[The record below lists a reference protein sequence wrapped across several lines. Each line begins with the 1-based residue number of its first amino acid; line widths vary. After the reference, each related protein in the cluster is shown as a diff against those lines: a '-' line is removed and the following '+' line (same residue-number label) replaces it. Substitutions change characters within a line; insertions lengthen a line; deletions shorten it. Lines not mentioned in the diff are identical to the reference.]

1 MMSAALLMLA
11 GVKQTGKAV
20 GSADS
25 SIDQGKPEGMSFAK
39 SFNDRVSES
48 TLLQGKD
55 IAKEVSIRL
64 PPPGS
69 KVAAPAKNLDS
80 VIATPGEGKEL
91 AHAVQEIT
99 ANGKAKNVASIL
111 GVAAPAAAVTESV
124 AQATANDSAA
134 KNIAPEISVKNDE
147 PSEDASPSLS
157 ASSALPVVLQPN
169 DGVVA
174 SASSTEEGRPIVSSA
189 GSAFVQKEPES
200 AGKTKEISSARKTA
214 KISENTPTSKA
225 AQKTVGIDGNLV
237 SKPVEASS
245 REDAGPSPQGI
256 VTGEVASPKDDFRPT
271 GDPIGQAIPG
281 VAVASPGVPSA
292 VAGAVIHQ
300 ETGHEVTARAV
311 DTEIAMSSPDS
322 QPALPRFG
330 GELEKAATASV
341 PAGNGSD
348 NKTQSAFAPAT
359 MVHSAVGSTAS
370 GTAPIAV
377 VSGSTPGEPA
387 PTKVQI
393 GDLGVHTSGLSAGS
407 REQGGLSM
415 AATPTDAIPTMLKA
429 TPTTLEVGIQD
440 GTHGWLK
447 VRAEM
452 ADGGV
457 VNASVSAA
465 SSTGQEM
472 LHRELPAITAYLQQ
486 EKVAVNAIAVHTP
499 LATGA
504 EQRSST
510 GMDGAG
516 GQTPQGGHEG
526 SEPQQNIR
534 KGMPAGPDEAM
545 IYQSLHGVD
554 EDGSLSLAAYASGGS
569 WLSVR
574 A

>member
-1 MMSAALLMLA
+1 MMSATLLMLA
-11 GVKQTGKAV
+11 GVEQTGK
-20 GSADS
+20 SAGPVDLS
-25 SIDQGKPEGMSFAK
+25 VDQSVDQGKPEGISFAK
-39 SFNDRVSES
+39 SFNERVGES
-48 TLLQGKD
+48 ALLQGKNTTKGASIGLVPGPD
-55 IAKEVSIRL
+55 AAAFGKKLDAVVAMPSEGKELIHAAQNITAQGQGTNAANPLGGAVQVSAATGEKAAVNDFAAKNVAPAADESETKDNVSSSSSASSAVPIVLR
-64 PPPGS
+64 P
-69 KVAAPAKNLDS
+69 KENVAAPA
-80 VIATPGEGKEL
+80 
-91 AHAVQEIT
+91 
-99 ANGKAKNVASIL
+99 
-111 GVAAPAAAVTESV
+111 
-124 AQATANDSAA
+124 
-134 KNIAPEISVKNDE
+134 
-147 PSEDASPSLS
+147 SPT
-157 ASSALPVVLQPN
+157 N
-169 DGVVA
+169 
-174 SASSTEEGRPIVSSA
+174 EGRAFVSSA
-189 GSAFVQKEPES
+189 GSVFVQKEPES
-200 AGKTKEISSARKTA
+200 AGKTKEISSVRKTA
-214 KISENTPTSKA
+214 KIPENTPTSKT
-225 AQKTVGIDGNLV
+225 AQKTVGIDGTLI

-245 REDAGPSPQGI
+245 REDAGPAPQGI
-256 VTGEVASPKDDFRPT
+256 VAGVVAPPKEDFRPT

-292 VAGAVIHQ
+292 VAGAMIHK
-300 ETGHEVTARAV
+300 ETVHEVTARAV
-311 DTEIAMSSPDS
+311 DTETAMSSLDS

-330 GELEKAATASV
+330 GELEKAATAAV

-348 NKTQSAFAPAT
+348 NRTQSAFAPAT

-407 REQGGLSM
+407 REQGGLGM
-415 AATPTDAIPTMLKA
+415 AAPTDAIPTMLKA

-499 LATGA
+499 LAAGA
-504 EQRSST
+504 EQRNST
-510 GMDGAG
+510 GMDGSG

-545 IYQSLHGVD
+545 TYQSLHGVD